1 MSIDFI
7 PAFNLLAYY
16 IVSITFSVFTKHIQ
30 MEYFT
35 KSNLTS
41 TLTVSFAALHVN
53 LKQCNMRSCNMSFQV
68 VDAAKKI
75 TFINMFILLKF
86 SYMYCWVWIHSW
98 LLIYK
103 LERKLWKHFKQK
115 LFVVNTV
122 SKANLKLLKTLNV

>member
-53 LKQCNMRSCNMSFQV
+53 LKQCDHVTCPSR
-68 VDAAKKI
+68 
-75 TFINMFILLKF
+75 
-86 SYMYCWVWIHSW
+86 
-98 LLIYK
+98 
-103 LERKLWKHFKQK
+103 
-115 LFVVNTV
+115 
-122 SKANLKLLKTLNV
+122 